1 MEQFVRGPGPPA
13 TPMLLIKHLN
23 QSPPDRKLSLHTLCL
38 RYFQRAPIIND
49 NMKIKGQLI
58 LAAALASFHLGNA
71 AYGWSGDQLGGKTR
85 NLVSRSSIQ
94 DKKATTAASLFDD
107 RVLQDDLS
115 EVLSTTTGKVMTHE
129 EGNLGRQLVTDST
142 CVSNSIAVIMGNRTS
157 QALLTCDTADGKHYF
172 VPGIPDTV
180 LQANKKDIID
190 GIVEL
195 NVMEGAYLND
205 ETATLVMPPS
215 LQSQRLEVKDLFK
228 RNNDSNQGQLFDRS
242 RRSLAVT
249 GTRSA
254 LVVRIVT
261 SDKAPLGSEADLSN
275 NVFGNDADGHISMKS
290 HFDTCSI
297 GQLKIVEA
305 ADRDG
310 KTLRIRKGK
319 FNYTHYLAMKRCL

>member
-1 MEQFVRGPGPPA
+1 
-13 TPMLLIKHLN
+13 
-23 QSPPDRKLSLHTLCL
+23 
-38 RYFQRAPIIND
+38 
-49 NMKIKGQLI
+49 MKIKGQLI

-85 NLVSRSSIQ
+85 NLVSRSSVQ

-107 RVLQDDLS
+107 RILQD
-115 EVLSTTTGKVMTHE
+115 EVMTHE

-195 NVMEGAYLND
+195 NVMEGAYYLND

-215 LQSQRLEVKDLFK
+215 LQSQRLEVNDLFK
-228 RNNDSNQGQLFDRS
+228 RKYNDSNQGQIFDRS

-254 LVVRIVT
+254 LVIRIVT
-261 SDKAPLGSEADLSN
+261 SDKAPPGSEAYLSN
-275 NVFGNDADGHISMKS
+275 NVFGNGADGRVDPVTMKS

-297 GQLKIVEA
+297 GQLMIVEA
-305 ADRDG
+305 ADQDG

-319 FNYTHYLAMKRCL
+319 FNYTHYLAPKSYLSSNFFLASWNIRSCNCDNKHACWQQRRCADKRCLGKIGR

>member
-1 MEQFVRGPGPPA
+1 
-13 TPMLLIKHLN
+13 
-23 QSPPDRKLSLHTLCL
+23 
-38 RYFQRAPIIND
+38 
-49 NMKIKGQLI
+49 MKIKGRLI

-71 AYGWSGDQLGGKTR
+71 ADVWSGDQLGGKTR
-85 NLVSRSSIQ
+85 NLVSRSSVQ

-107 RVLQDDLS
+107 RILQD
-115 EVLSTTTGKVMTHE
+115 EVMTHE
-129 EGNLGRQLVTDST
+129 EGHLGRQLVTDST

-275 NVFGNDADGHISMKS
+275 NVFGNGADGRVDNLTMKS

-319 FNYTHYLAMKRCL
+319 FNYTHYLAPKSYLSSNFFLAWNIRSCNCDNKHACWQQRRCVDKRCLGKIER

>member
-1 MEQFVRGPGPPA
+1 
-13 TPMLLIKHLN
+13 
-23 QSPPDRKLSLHTLCL
+23 
-38 RYFQRAPIIND
+38 
-49 NMKIKGQLI
+49 MKIKGRLI

-71 AYGWSGDQLGGKTR
+71 AVVWSGDQLGGKTR
-85 NLVSRSSIQ
+85 NLISKSVQ
-94 DKKATTAASLFDD
+94 DEAMTEAPLFDD
-107 RVLQDDLS
+107 QVLQGDLS
-115 EVLSTTTGKVMTHE
+115 EVLSTTIGEVMAHE

-142 CVSNSIAVIMGNRTS
+142 CVSNSIAVIMGKTTS
-157 QALLTCDTADGKHYF
+157 QELLTCNTADGKHYF

-195 NVMEGAYLND
+195 NVMEGNYLND
-205 ETATLVMPPS
+205 ETATLMMPPS

-228 RNNDSNQGQLFDRS
+228 RKYNDSKQGQLFDRS
-242 RRSLAVT
+242 RRSLAET

-254 LVVRIVT
+254 LVVRVVT
-261 SDKAPLGSEADLSN
+261 SNKAPPESEAYLSN
-275 NVFGNDADGHISMKS
+275 NVFGNGADGRVDHLSMKS

-305 ADRDG
+305 ADRNG

-319 FNYTHYLAMKRCL
+319 FNYTHYLAPKSYLSSNFFLAWNIRSCYCDIKHACCQQRRCAAKRCLGKIDR

>member
-1 MEQFVRGPGPPA
+1 
-13 TPMLLIKHLN
+13 
-23 QSPPDRKLSLHTLCL
+23 
-38 RYFQRAPIIND
+38 
-49 NMKIKGQLI
+49 MKIKGRLI
-58 LAAALASFHLGNA
+58 LAAALASFHIGNA

-85 NLVSRSSIQ
+85 NLVSRSSVQ

-107 RVLQDDLS
+107 RILQD
-115 EVLSTTTGKVMTHE
+115 EVMTHE
-129 EGNLGRQLVTDST
+129 EGNFGRQLVTDST

-242 RRSLAVT
+242 RRPLAVT

-261 SDKAPLGSEADLSN
+261 TDKAPLGSEADLSN
-275 NVFGNDADGHISMKS
+275 NVFGNGADGHISMKS

-310 KTLRIRKGK
+310 KTLGIRKGK

>member
-1 MEQFVRGPGPPA
+1 
-13 TPMLLIKHLN
+13 
-23 QSPPDRKLSLHTLCL
+23 
-38 RYFQRAPIIND
+38 
-49 NMKIKGQLI
+49 MKIKGRLI

-71 AYGWSGDQLGGKTR
+71 ADVWSGDQLGGKTR
-85 NLVSRSSIQ
+85 NLVSRSSVQ

-107 RVLQDDLS
+107 RILQD
-115 EVLSTTTGKVMTHE
+115 EVMTHE
-129 EGNLGRQLVTDST
+129 EGHLGRQLVTDST

-157 QALLTCDTADGKHYF
+157 QELLTCDTADGKHYF

-195 NVMEGAYLND
+195 NVMEGAYHLND

-215 LQSQRLEVKDLFK
+215 LQSQRLEVNDLFK
-228 RNNDSNQGQLFDRS
+228 RKYNDSNQGQLFDRS

-249 GTRSA
+249 STTGTFSA
-254 LVVRIVT
+254 LVVRVVT
-261 SDKAPLGSEADLSN
+261 SDKAPPGSEAYLSN
-275 NVFGNDADGHISMKS
+275 NVFGNGADGRVDDLTMKS

-297 GQLKIVEA
+297 GQVKIVEA

-319 FNYTHYLAMKRCL
+319 FNYTHYPAPKSYLTSNFFLAWNIRSCYCDIRHACWQQRRCADRRCHRKIDRRIRC

>member
-1 MEQFVRGPGPPA
+1 
-13 TPMLLIKHLN
+13 
-23 QSPPDRKLSLHTLCL
+23 
-38 RYFQRAPIIND
+38 
-49 NMKIKGQLI
+49 MKIKGRLI

-71 AYGWSGDQLGGKTR
+71 ADVWSGDQLGGKTR
-85 NLVSRSSIQ
+85 NLISKSVQ
-94 DKKATTAASLFDD
+94 DVAITEAPRFDD

-115 EVLSTTTGKVMTHE
+115 EVLSTTTGKVMTRE
-129 EGNLGRQLVTDST
+129 EGQFGRQLVTDYT
-142 CVSNSIAVIMGNRTS
+142 CVSNSIAVIMGNKTS
-157 QALLTCDTADGKHYF
+157 QDLLTCDTADGKHYS
-172 VPGIPDTV
+172 VPWIPDTV

-195 NVMEGAYLND
+195 NVMEGAYYLND
-205 ETATLVMPPS
+205 ETASLMMPPS

-228 RNNDSNQGQLFDRS
+228 RKYNDSNQGQLFDRS

-254 LVVRIVT
+254 LVIRIVT
-261 SDKAPLGSEADLSN
+261 SDKAPPGSEAYLSN
-275 NVFGNDADGHISMKS
+275 NVFGNGADGRVDNLTMKS

-319 FNYTHYLAMKRCL
+319 FNYTHYLAPKSYLSSNFFLAWNIRSCNCDNKHACWQQRRCVDKRCLGKIER